1 MTTDASSGF
10 NQAAQQESD
19 LPKEAGNPARRALVQ
34 AGYGRLELLTG
45 LSEGEIKQL
54 HGVGPKAI
62 AVLRDALAAR
72 GLSFAAEKRSQP
84 GGDLR

>member
-1 MTTDASSGF
+1 MMTNASSGL
-10 NQAAQQESD
+10 NQAAQQEGD
-19 LPKEAGNPARRALVQ
+19 LPKEIGNPARRALVQ

-45 LSEGEIKQL
+45 LSEGEIKHL

-62 AVLRDALAAR
+62 AVLRDTLAAR
-72 GLSFAAEKRSQP
+72 GLSFAAEEQSQP

>member
-1 MTTDASSGF
+1 MTTDASSGV

-45 LSEGEIKQL
+45 LTEGEVKQM

-62 AVLRDALAAR
+62 AVLRNALAAR
-72 GLSFAAEKRSQP
+72 GLSFAAERRSQP
-84 GGDLR
+84 GGNLR